1 MNAKVSTVH
10 RLWKLLMLGIAIVLV
25 GSLLASPVVARPNLA
40 PTGERLRNLA
50 GSFLI
55 GYASRDNFWT
65 MSDAASYQEVARTEF
80 NFMTPENSMKWD
92 ATEPSQNNFTFSQAD
107 QHVTFAQAN
116 NMRIHGHT
124 LVWHT
129 QLPSWVANGSWTSS
143 SLTAAM
149 NNHINRV
156 MGHFVNKIYVWDVV
170 NEAFNEDGSRR
181 SSVFQNVIGNSYI
194 EQAFR
199 TARAADSTAKL
210 VYNDYNIETVNSKS
224 TAVYNML
231 ADFKNRGVPI
241 DGVGLQMHLTNGGL
255 DYNSLATN
263 MQRFAALGLEVYIT
277 EMDVRFPVPV
287 SQTDLNNQA
296 TIYRNVT
303 NRCLAQPACKALQV
317 WGIPDKYSWVPDTF
331 PGQGA
336 PLLFDDN
343 YNAKP
348 AYYAVQSELQNIG
361 PTPTPSTP
369 TSTPTRTTTPTITRT
384 PTATPTVDP
393 NTILRVQYRAA
404 DSSATTNQV
413 KPHLN
418 IINVGTSPIPL
429 SELRVRYW
437 YTIDGERSQ
446 QYHCDYAV
454 IGCGNVS
461 GTFTKLSTPVD
472 GADYYLEVSFSGGT
486 LAAGGQ
492 TGEIQNR
499 FNKDNW
505 TSYTQSTDYSFNG
518 SQTAFADWTRVTLYR
533 NGVKVWGS
541 EPGGTGPTNTP
552 TATPTTTRTPTPTAT
567 GATPTFTATP
577 TRTNTPTVTPTQGP
591 GGCAVTYTVN
601 QWNTGFTADVKI
613 TNNGSA
619 AIPGWTLAWSFANGQ
634 QITGSWNATVTQ
646 TGANVSAS
654 NPAGHWN
661 GTIGANG
668 GSASFGF
675 QATHTGTNA
684 RPMNFALN
692 GTACTAQ

>member
-1 MNAKVSTVH
+1 
-10 RLWKLLMLGIAIVLV
+10 
-25 GSLLASPVVARPNLA
+25 
-40 PTGERLRNLA
+40 
-50 GSFLI
+50 LI

-65 MSDAASYQEVARTEF
+65 MSDAAPYQEVARTEF
-80 NFMTPENSMKWD
+80 NFLTPENSMKWN
-92 ATEPSQNNFTFSQAD
+92 ATEPSQNNFTFAQAD
-107 QHVTFAQAN
+107 QHVAFAQTN
-116 NMRIHGHT
+116 NMKIHGHT
-124 LVWHT
+124 LVWHS
-129 QLPSWVANGSWTSS
+129 QLPDWVANGSWTSA
-143 SLTAAM
+143 SLTAVM

-181 SSVFQNVIGNSYI
+181 SSVFQNVIGNGYI

-199 TARAADSTAKL
+199 TAAAADSTAKL

-348 AYYAVQSELQNIG
+348 AYYAVQSELQNIR
-361 PTPTPSTP
+361 PTPTPCTNCP
-369 TSTPTRTTTPTITRT
+369 TNTPTRTPTRTLTPSPTPTL
-384 PTATPTVDP
+384 DP

-418 IINVGTSPIPL
+418 IINVGTSAIPV
-429 SELRVRYW
+429 SELKVRYW
-437 YTIDGERSQ
+437 YTIDGERPQ

-486 LAAGGQ
+486 LAAGSQ

-505 TSYTQSTDYSFNG
+505 TSYSQGNDYSFDG
-518 SQTAFADWTRVTLYR
+518 TKTAFADWTRVTLYR

-552 TATPTTTRTPTPTAT
+552 TATPTRTRTPTPTAT
-567 GATPTFTATP
+567 GVTPTFTPTP
-577 TRTNTPTVTPTQGP
+577 TRTNTPTITPTP
-591 GGCAVTYTVN
+591 GGATCSPVTADIAAPFTQDGAGTFCWRASNLGSYINSWNMASLTVN
-601 QWNTGFTADVKI
+601 GVN
-613 TNNGSA
+613 
-619 AIPGWTLAWSFANGQ
+619 FANIWASPANLPPKINGFWYVSY
-634 QITGSWNATVTQ
+634 TG
-646 TGANVSAS
+646 
-654 NPAGHWN
+654 
-661 GTIGANG
+661 
-668 GSASFGF
+668 
-675 QATHTGTNA
+675 
-684 RPMNFALN
+684 NFPWSHFEAK
-692 GTACTAQ
+692 